1 MMIFSRLVIA
11 VVLVLQATML
21 SAQDTPASEPRASAL
36 NPGDQVRIAVWRQPE
51 FTGDFVVSG
60 NGTITHPLYREIQ
73 VTGIPLAMVE
83 ERLRTFLTR
92 YVANPQFVVQPLVK
106 IIVAGEVRSPNVYS
120 VPPETTV
127 AQAVVLAGGPTERG
141 RLDRVRII
149 RDGQE
154 TQVDLTSA
162 SSDIALLQIRSND
175 QVFVSRRT
183 NLFRDTVVPVL
194 SAVGAIAAVTNIF
207 VR

>member
-1 MMIFSRLVIA
+1 MIIFSRLIIA
-11 VVLVLQATML
+11 VVLILQATIL
-21 SAQDTPASEPRASAL
+21 SAQEGSVSEPRASAL

-51 FTGDFVVSG
+51 FTGDFIVAA

-73 VTGIPLAMVE
+73 VSGIPLATVE

-154 TQVDLTSA
+154 IQVDLTSA

-183 NLFRDTVVPVL
+183 NLFRDTIVPVL
-194 SAVGAIAAVTNIF
+194 SAIGAVAAVTNIF

>member
-1 MMIFSRLVIA
+1 MIIFSRLVFA
-11 VVLVLQATML
+11 VVLILQATIL
-21 SAQDTPASEPRASAL
+21 SAQESPVSEPRASAL
-36 NPGDQVRIAVWRQPE
+36 SPGDQVRIAVWRQPE
-51 FTGDFVVSG
+51 FTGDFIVAG

-73 VTGIPLAMVE
+73 VTGIPLATVE

-127 AQAVVLAGGPTERG
+127 AQAVVLAGGPTQLG

-162 SSDIALLQIRSND
+162 SSEIALLQIRSND

-183 NLFRDTVVPVL
+183 NLFRDTIVPVL
-194 SAVGAIAAVTNIF
+194 SAIGAVAAVTNIF